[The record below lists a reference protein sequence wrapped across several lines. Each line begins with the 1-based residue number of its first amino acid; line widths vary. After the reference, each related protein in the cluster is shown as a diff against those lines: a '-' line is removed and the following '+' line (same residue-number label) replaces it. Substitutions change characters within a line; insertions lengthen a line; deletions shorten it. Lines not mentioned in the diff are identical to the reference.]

1 MTMPKG
7 WKNEQTTISKKEK
20 ENSNEQTG
28 QSSSKN
34 EQTSSTIIT
43 VDDKIIIQE
52 LIAKHNVALDNKNI
66 DEWTNSWTD
75 DGIWSTTFGEAKGK
89 TELKNLIN
97 QVTNEFASGKRHLS
111 TNIIIEGA
119 PNNTASA
126 QSYLIVTEAKK
137 TPEVVASGTYT
148 DTLKKDASGKWKF
161 LQRKLDIDLVNDSK

>member
-1 MTMPKG
+1 MTLPKG
-7 WKNEQTTISKKEK
+7 WKNEQK
-20 ENSNEQTG
+20 
-28 QSSSKN
+28 SSSKN
-34 EQTSSTIIT
+34 EQESTTNEQKSSVIT
-43 VDDKIIIQE
+43 VDDKIVIQE
-52 LIAKHNVALDNKNI
+52 LMTKYNLAIDTKNI

-137 TPEVVASGTYT
+137 APEVVASGTYI
-148 DTLKKDASGKWKF
+148 DTLKKDANDKWKF
-161 LQRKLDIDLVNDSK
+161 LQRRLEIDLVTDSN

>member
-1 MTMPKG
+1 MPKG

-20 ENSNEQTG
+20 ENSNEQTE

-34 EQTSSTIIT
+34 EQTSSTIT

-89 TELKNLIN
+89 TELKNLVN

-148 DTLKKDASGKWKF
+148 DTLSKDASGKWKF